1 MASQGWKPG
10 DFLGAENA
18 NHSGHYTAANASHI
32 RVMLRDDNL
41 GLGAQKGKSNAE
53 TFGLSTLSGIFG
65 RLNGKSDVEVQKQQ
79 DTQRDWQL
87 RSYQAQNYG
96 FMNFVS
102 GGLLVGDKMELPEQK
117 KVIETVDAL
126 PKSER
131 AAEKTSS
138 KKRKVE
144 DDDAELST
152 KAKKRKSKGDAA
164 DSSVSVEDAEEAATS
179 KKSKKDKKK
188 RQLEEAS
195 ADSNAEAATAKS
207 SKKDKKR
214 KKSDNDDAPLDDEK
228 RVKLEK
234 RARKEERRRRKEEKR
249 AKKAAKVAS
258 REQSSD
264 SSSAEE
270 VEEDVKAVVPKAAQP
285 AQPMFAGSRHAV
297 RQRYI
302 QQKRM
307 ASTNAQAMAEILMLK
322 AGA

>member
-1 MASQGWKPG
+1 MAAQGWKPG
-10 DFLGAENA
+10 QFLGAENA
-18 NHSGHYTAANASHI
+18 NHSDHYTQANASHI

-87 RSYQAQNYG
+87 RSYQAQKYG

-102 GGLLVGDKMELPEQK
+102 GGLLVGDKMELPEQH
-117 KVIETVDAL
+117 KVVETVDQ
-126 PKSER
+126 PVKNEE
-131 AAEKTSS
+131 AAGVKKS
-138 KKRKVE
+138 KKRKAEEE
-144 DDDAELST
+144 DGAEESG
-152 KAKKRKSKGDAA
+152 KSKKRKSKGADAVVPEA
-164 DSSVSVEDAEEAATS
+164 SAETAEAGAS
-179 KKSKKDKKK
+179 KKSKKDRKK
-188 RQLEEAS
+188 RKTDETS
-195 ADSNAEAATAKS
+195 ADSNEEQAVAKS

-214 KKSDNDDAPLDDEK
+214 KEGEDSDDAPVDDEK
-228 RVKLEK
+228 RLKREK

-249 AKKAAKVAS
+249 AKKAAKEAS

-270 VEEDVKAVVPKAAQP
+270 IGAAKAVQPTP
-285 AQPMFAGSRHAV
+285 AQPMFGGSRHAV

-307 ASTNAQAMAEILMLK
+307 ASMNAQAMSEILMLK

>member
-10 DFLGAENA
+10 QYLGAENA
-18 NHSGHYTAANASHI
+18 NHSDHYTQANASHI

-87 RSYQAQNYG
+87 RSYQAQKYG
-96 FMNFVS
+96 FMKFVS
-102 GGLLVGDKMELPEQK
+102 GGLLVGDKMELPEQQK
-117 KVIETVDAL
+117 AVETVVK
-126 PKSER
+126 PVNGE
-131 AAEKTSS
+131 AAAGQKKS

-144 DDDAELST
+144 EDDAEESS
-152 KAKKRKSKGDAA
+152 KPKKRKSKIANGVAA
-164 DSSVSVEDAEEAATS
+164 EANEEVEETAAGR
-179 KKSKKDKKK
+179 KSKKDRKK
-188 RQLEEAS
+188 RRADESSADSSAEAS
-195 ADSNAEAATAKS
+195 AAKPSKQDTKLKKISDSE
-207 SKKDKKR
+207 
-214 KKSDNDDAPLDDEK
+214 DAPLDDEK
-228 RVKLEK
+228 RSKQAK

-249 AKKAAKVAS
+249 AKNAAKETS
-258 REQSSD
+258 QEQSPD
-264 SSSAEE
+264 SSSEEEE
-270 VEEDVKAVVPKAAQP
+270 VAKAVQPPAAQ
-285 AQPMFAGSRHAV
+285 QMFAGSRHAV

-307 ASTNAQAMAEILMLK
+307 ASMNAQAMSEILMLK